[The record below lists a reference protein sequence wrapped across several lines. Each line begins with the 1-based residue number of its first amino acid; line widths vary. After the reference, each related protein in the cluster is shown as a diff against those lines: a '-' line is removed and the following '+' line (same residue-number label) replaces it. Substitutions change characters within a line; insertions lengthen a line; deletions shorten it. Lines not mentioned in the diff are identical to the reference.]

1 LSSNNSKVI
10 SFISASGGV
19 GKTKLALI
27 LAYYL
32 KKGLKKNV
40 LFIDLDPTAGASFSV
55 FDDEELESYIDT
67 NRSFSAMIRHFN
79 EGRNIDYD
87 KYKITAKISD
97 TYIDFIIP
105 GDDLVDV
112 IEDFWKKG
120 SAGPTFSEK
129 LREIIPFSRYDYII
143 IDTAPFFDP
152 RYTTLSV
159 YLSDY
164 QVIPVTPS
172 IVDIRRNIMMLNK
185 IKDDVKMAIKFKGL
199 NLDLRKFMKERYL
212 VILNKIPTRPNQAE
226 FIFFKHYIY
235 SESINN
241 LSNITRRR
249 VDKLK
254 EYMDK
259 LSQIT
264 KILKAGVKAVDRT
277 IHRFPK
283 EANGKDA
290 IQTAMSFLIKI
301 YDVIKI

>member
-1 LSSNNSKVI
+1 MLSSNSKVI

-27 LAYYL
+27 LSYYL
-32 KKGLKKNV
+32 RKEMKKSV

-55 FDDEELESYIDT
+55 FDDEELENYIES
-67 NRSFSAMIRHFN
+67 NKSFSAMIKHYN

-87 KYKITAKISD
+87 NYRITARISGI
-97 TYIDFIIP
+97 YIDFIIP

-129 LREIIPFSRYDYII
+129 LREIIPFRRYDFVI

-152 RYTTLSV
+152 RYTTLTI

-172 IVDIRRNIMMLNK
+172 IVDIRRNIMMLKK
-185 IKDDVKMAIKFKGL
+185 IEDDIKMAIRFKGL
-199 NLDLRKFMKERYL
+199 NQELMDFMKERYL
-212 VILNKIPTRPNQAE
+212 VILNKIPARSNQAE
-226 FIFFKHYIY
+226 FIFYKHYIY
-235 SESINN
+235 SASISN
-241 LSNITRRR
+241 LTNITRRR

-259 LSQIT
+259 LSQKT
-264 KILKAGVKAVDRT
+264 RILKAGVKAIDRT

-283 EANGKDA
+283 EASGKEATRTA
-290 IQTAMSFLIKI
+290 IDFLIKI
-301 YDVIKI
+301 CDVIRA